1 MSPIILDAYL
11 HKMAFF
17 NILGQ
22 LAELGHNTSLVA
34 VRSRIVPQLDNR
46 KVQLVA
52 IPLRSFPIVTS
63 VMFTIVTLLFLP
75 ILTILSKSDIVIFS
89 PDFTFL
95 SSLPGLFI
103 SKFKKTKFVL
113 DIRSVPVETEGFQG
127 FLQKFWFNLSVLIAK
142 RMFHGIT
149 IITPLMKKEICD
161 SFNLNPD
168 NVGVWTSGVSDELF
182 NPSTLDRE
190 SLKRKFG
197 LTDNFVVFYHG
208 VFTAT
213 RGLTQTI
220 EAVKILKRK
229 YPKIIFL
236 LLGTGPIV
244 NMLRS
249 LVKKEGLEQNIVIN
263 DPVDQV
269 EVPNFIRM
277 CDVGIVPLPDHPYWR
292 SQSPLKLLEYLAMEK
307 VVILTDI
314 PAHRSVIGEAKCG
327 IYISTIEPIEIAK
340 AIEYAYLNKVSLH
353 EWGRIGREI
362 VKKKY
367 TWEKVALDL
376 QEYLLSI

>member
-1 MSPIILDAYL
+1 M
-11 HKMAFF
+11 
-17 NILGQ
+17 
-22 LAELGHNTSLVA
+22 
-34 VRSRIVPQLDNR
+34 
-46 KVQLVA
+46 
-52 IPLRSFPIVTS
+52 
-63 VMFTIVTLLFLP
+63 
-75 ILTILSKSDIVIFS
+75 
-89 PDFTFL
+89 
-95 SSLPGLFI
+95 
-103 SKFKKTKFVL
+103 
-113 DIRSVPVETEGFQG
+113 
-127 FLQKFWFNLSVLIAK
+127 
-142 RMFHGIT
+142 
-149 IITPLMKKEICD
+149 
-161 SFNLNPD
+161 
-168 NVGVWTSGVSDELF
+168 
-182 NPSTLDRE
+182 
-190 SLKRKFG
+190 
-197 LTDNFVVFYHG
+197 
-208 VFTAT
+208 FTAT

-269 EVPNFIRM
+269 EVPNFISM